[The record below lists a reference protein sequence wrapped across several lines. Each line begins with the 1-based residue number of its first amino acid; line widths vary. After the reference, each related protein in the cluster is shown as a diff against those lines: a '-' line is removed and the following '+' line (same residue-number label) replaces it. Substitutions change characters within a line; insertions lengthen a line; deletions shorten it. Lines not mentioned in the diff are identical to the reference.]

1 MSWYRASTIRTLI
14 FAVVALHALS
24 TANGIA
30 ATVRSETSPN
40 NRFVHVHISGP
51 IAPGDA
57 DRVKNVRPV
66 ETQRSIR
73 ASLADRPHDSAGG
86 SVREAL
92 RIGRLL
98 RSQNAV
104 VMVGANCQSSCV
116 FVLMS
121 GVMRFGFDSGGS
133 ASRVGVHR
141 PHLGEAEVG
150 QDFLRSYRQLRSE
163 LEAYFD
169 EMRVSRALLD
179 LMYSV
184 RPEDMRVLANS
195 ELEELLPIDDPVYDE
210 QQTTVL
216 AMRYG
221 VTNSEIR
228 SRNAQADVCRQRF
241 NAKQIA
247 FEDME
252 PCRQAILWG
261 LTLSEYLL
269 RDRLSREICITR
281 RVDRSSF
288 KIPASLSTGE
298 CINRIMRDGL

>member
-57 DRVKNVRPV
+57 DRVKTFVQSKPN
-66 ETQRSIR
+66 E
-73 ASLADRPHDSAGG
+73 ASELRWLTVHIDSAGG